1 MFFVRSIFWLSVVFV
16 LLPVAPEDR
25 DKIESISPIEAVGA
39 AAAAVRDI
47 SGFCGRNP
55 ETCETGGKAAVAL
68 GYKAKYGAQQL
79 LSGSDDQQDGEN
91 DSPLA
96 DALGQPMADLSS
108 EIAGV
113 LPTESAVAVTQSAA
127 TILVSE
133 ANAAAEEPV
142 ISADVIVPAS
152 ATSGTPTPRA
162 RPNI

>member
-79 LSGSDDQQDGEN
+79 LASSDDQKPAEN
-91 DSPLA
+91 SALLSDTQEQSMVKLA
-96 DALGQPMADLSS
+96 GD
-108 EIAGV
+108 IASTIPIGD
-113 LPTESAVAVTQSAA
+113 AVTIAQSAA
-127 TILVSE
+127 TVLASQ
-133 ANAAAEEPV
+133 AGTAAEEPV
-142 ISADVIVPAS
+142 VSANAVVPAS
-152 ATSGTPTPRA
+152 ATPATPTPRA

>member
-16 LLPVAPEDR
+16 LLPVAPEDQ
-25 DKIESISPIEAVGA
+25 DKVEAISPIEAVGA

-79 LSGSDDQQDGEN
+79 LTASEDNNISESAEIPAVGLE
-91 DSPLA
+91 
-96 DALGQPMADLSS
+96 QPIADLAGAIGEAALS
-108 EIAGV
+108 EE
-113 LPTESAVAVTQSAA
+113 TMTAVQTS
-127 TILVSE
+127 
-133 ANAAAEEPV
+133 ANALATATDVSDNPVVSAE
-142 ISADVIVPAS
+142 VIVPAS
-152 ATSGTPTPRA
+152 ATPATPTPRA

>member
-47 SGFCGRNP
+47 TGFCGRNP

-79 LSGSDDQQDGEN
+79 LSSSSDKQDGEN
-91 DSPLA
+91 DALVA
-96 DALGQPMADLSS
+96 NVLGQPKASLGS
-108 EIAGV
+108 ESVGV
-113 LPTESAVAVTQSAA
+113 SPTENAVAVAQSAA
-127 TILVSE
+127 AILVSE
-133 ANAAAEEPV
+133 TTAAAEEPV
-142 ISADVIVPAS
+142 ISADAIVPAS
-152 ATSGTPTPRA
+152 ATPATPTPRA